1 MNINI
6 RKKNIYTQK
15 YSLLINRR
23 PQNNL
28 PKYRGKWLIHGT
40 KHQRDNQSQSL
51 KQPFR

>member
-6 RKKNIYTQK
+6 RKKNIHNQK
-15 YSLLINRR
+15 YSLRIDRR

-28 PKYRGKWLIHGT
+28 PKNRDKWLIHGT
-40 KHQRDNQSQSL
+40 KHQTDNQSQSL